1 MVEQGHGADRAA
13 GLKSEEVFGQTP
25 AGDRR
30 SGLPVPGSG
39 PTIAL
44 RWAHRMLPRGLVSDR
59 PWGFHA
65 RPLVRRAGSP
75 VRQVVCWEPFGRE
88 HPV

>member
-1 MVEQGHGADRAA
+1 MVEQGIGRPGNRLQVGG
-13 GLKSEEVFGQTP
+13 GLRTNSGGQ
-25 AGDRR
+25 
-30 SGLPVPGSG
+30 SVPGSG

-59 PWGFHA
+59 PWDFHA

-75 VRQVVCWEPFGRE
+75 VRQVVCWKSFGRE